1 MSISQPILEFPTI
14 MWLIFLVLIFIWG
27 LRINIIKKPS
37 QKVFLIDFACYKP
50 LASQMCTKEKSLEI
64 AKSMGNYS
72 EEMLDKMRMAMD
84 KVGLGDSTYLP
95 KTLVTNSPNLC
106 LETSLKEAQ
115 DVMFGALDIVFEK
128 TKIDPKD
135 VGILIVNCSVFDPV
149 PSLSC
154 MIVNHYKM
162 NENVLS
168 YNLGGMGCTAGLL
181 AVRLANQL
189 LQVHES
195 TYALI
200 LSTENTSHSCYFGND
215 QSKIIPNCTF
225 RVGGAA
231 ILLSNHPSHR
241 NSCKYELLHDVH
253 CHGASSDRSYKS
265 VFLEEDDHGLIGVSI
280 TKDLLVAA
288 THAIETNLTSL
299 APFILPLSEKLLF
312 LKNFIMRRKK
322 YVPNFTK
329 IDHFLP
335 HVGGLPVLNQLQ
347 KKLGFSDLAMEAS
360 KISLRRFGN
369 TSSSSIWYIL
379 AYAEAKG
386 RIKKGDKI
394 WQMAFGSGF
403 KCSSV
408 IWRTIRNVDTNDM
421 KNPWKEESDVLI
433 DLDLDI
439 NAPAHDY
446 FQPHKST

>member
-1 MSISQPILEFPTI
+1 
-14 MWLIFLVLIFIWG
+14 
-27 LRINIIKKPS
+27 
-37 QKVFLIDFACYKP
+37 
-50 LASQMCTKEKSLEI
+50 
-64 AKSMGNYS
+64 MGNYS
-72 EEMLDKMRMAMD
+72 EEILDKMRMSMD

-95 KTLVTNSPNLC
+95 KTLLTNSPNLC
-106 LETSLKEAQ
+106 LETSLKEAE
-115 DVMFGALDIVFEK
+115 DVMFGSLDILFEK

-189 LQVHES
+189 LQ
-195 TYALI
+195 
-200 LSTENTSHSCYFGND
+200 
-215 QSKIIPNCTF
+215 
-225 RVGGAA
+225 
-231 ILLSNHPSHR
+231 
-241 NSCKYELLHDVH
+241 
-253 CHGASSDRSYKS
+253 
-265 VFLEEDDHGLIGVSI
+265 
-280 TKDLLVAA
+280 
-288 THAIETNLTSL
+288 
-299 APFILPLSEKLLF
+299 
-312 LKNFIMRRKK
+312 
-322 YVPNFTK
+322 
-329 IDHFLP
+329 
-335 HVGGLPVLNQLQ
+335 LQ

-379 AYAEAKG
+379 AYAETKG

-421 KNPWKEESDVLI
+421 KNPWKEESDALI

-446 FQPHKST
+446 FQPPKST

>member
-1 MSISQPILEFPTI
+1 MSIDNISQSNYFLDFPII
-14 MWLIFLVLIFIWG
+14 WLTLLVIFIWG
-27 LRINIIKKPS
+27 VKIFTKKPS
-37 QKVFLIDFACYKP
+37 QKVLLIDFACYKP
-50 LASQMCTKEKSLEI
+50 LATQMCTIEKTLKI
-64 AKSMGNYS
+64 AKLMGNYS
-72 EEMLDKMRMAMD
+72 DEILDKMRMAMK
-84 KVGLGDSTYLP
+84 KVGLGDFTYLP
-95 KTLVTNSPNLC
+95 ETLLTKSPNLC

-115 DVMFGALDIVFEK
+115 SVMFGALDMLFEK

-135 VGILIVNCSVFDPV
+135 IGILIVNCSVFDPV

-200 LSTENTSHSCYFGND
+200 LSTENTSHCCYLGKD
-215 QSKIIPNCTF
+215 QSKLIPNCTF
-225 RVGGAA
+225 R
-231 ILLSNHPSHR
+231 
-241 NSCKYELLHDVH
+241 LLHDVH
-253 CHGASSDRSYKS
+253 YNGASSDRSYKS
-265 VFLEEDDHGLIGVSI
+265 LLQEEDDDGLVGVSI

-288 THAIETNLTSL
+288 TNAIETNLTL
-299 APFILPLSEKLLF
+299 LGPLILPLSEKILF
-312 LKNFIMRRKK
+312 LKNIVTRRIFGVKK

-329 IDHFLP
+329 MDHFLP

-347 KKLGFSDLAMEAS
+347 KILGFSDLAMEAS
-360 KISLRRFGN
+360 KISLKRFGN
-369 TSSSSIWYIL
+369 TSSSSIWYLL

-408 IWRTIRNVDTNDM
+408 IWRAIKIVDSNDM
-421 KNPWKEESDVLI
+421 KNPWNEESEALI
-433 DLDLDI
+433 DLNLDK
-439 NAPAHDY
+439 NAPSHGY
-446 FQPHKST
+446 FEI